1 MDVEVKSK
9 RQNKNLYKIELKLIK
24 ILPSLLAFFYFING
38 LFSLFGIDL
47 PILSY
52 IAGVS
57 FIPLIFMYIS
67 SYVFQFCSYHRMF
80 LHYIVIS
87 NVLSIIDYHIGI
99 PISTLWFITLYVV
112 LFCVFLFVI
121 LYLYLKSRRDE
132 KNNCKTVR
140 KNTG

>member
-9 RQNKNLYKIELKLIK
+9 RQNKSLYKIELKLIK

-52 IAGVS
+52 LAGVS
-57 FIPLIFMYIS
+57 FIPLLFMYVS
-67 SYVFQFCSYHRMF
+67 SYVFQFCTYHRMF

-87 NVLSIIDYHIGI
+87 NILAIIDYYIGI

-112 LFCVFLFVI
+112 LFCLFLFVI
-121 LYLYLKSRRDE
+121 LYLYLKSRKNE
-132 KNNCKTVR
+132 KYNNEIVR